1 APRPRGASPARRD
14 GDAPGTRLRATRM
27 RALRRGGGVRLRER
41 RGRAGAARSAR
52 GGPRARAVHLGRR
65 SEARQLRPLP
75 PRLAHEAESRRGG
88 GGRGPRH
95 PRPRLAL
102 GRRQAAPRAL
112 GGRGRPHLVRRG
124 GHGPLQ
130 AGRRGAGVPHRGARG
145 VRRDRRRRHRARH
158 LRARARRRRHAGG
171 GDRAREPRRGR
182 GGRQDR
188 DRHAPRRRASCHP
201 PGAEADRE
209 SGRAARG
216 GCRAG
221 VEAGRAAE
229 AARAF
234 ERSARGARAADGP
247 PDELDGVR
255 SMTGYG
261 AGRAVAQ
268 RGRVEVTVARAA
280 LAARRRY
287 AVAVRAEL
295 ADAYVAAARQLGR
308 RLGLGGDVTL
318 TDVLRLPDVL
328 EVSEQPPELRGELP
342 ALRRA
347 LARALRAF
355 ERERRREGAHLR
367 RDMLARVASLKRA
380 TAAIRR
386 QLPRALAALR
396 SQVEERLVRLVG
408 GAELDRGRVAQEVAV
423 LAERSDVTEELV
435 RLEAHLGA
443 LATTLGERGPVGKRI
458 EFLLQ
463 ELQRELNTTGA
474 KAGDREITDLVLGE
488 KAEVEKLREQVQNV
502 E

>member
-1 APRPRGASPARRD
+1 
-14 GDAPGTRLRATRM
+14 
-27 RALRRGGGVRLRER
+27 
-41 RGRAGAARSAR
+41 
-52 GGPRARAVHLGRR
+52 
-65 SEARQLRPLP
+65 
-75 PRLAHEAESRRGG
+75 
-88 GGRGPRH
+88 
-95 PRPRLAL
+95 
-102 GRRQAAPRAL
+102 
-112 GGRGRPHLVRRG
+112 
-124 GHGPLQ
+124 
-130 AGRRGAGVPHRGARG
+130 
-145 VRRDRRRRHRARH
+145 
-158 LRARARRRRHAGG
+158 
-171 GDRAREPRRGR
+171 
-182 GGRQDR
+182 
-188 DRHAPRRRASCHP
+188 
-201 PGAEADRE
+201 
-209 SGRAARG
+209 
-216 GCRAG
+216 
-221 VEAGRAAE
+221 
-229 AARAF
+229 
-234 ERSARGARAADGP
+234 
-247 PDELDGVR
+247 
-255 SMTGYG
+255 MTGYG
-261 AGRAVAQ
+261 AGRADAPTARVTVEMRSVNQRFLDVKIVAPHEYAAWEREVRDRVRAVAQ

-308 RLGLGGDVTL
+308 RLGLGGDVAL

-328 EVSEQPPELRGELP
+328 EVSEQPPELRGELA

-386 QLPRALAALR
+386 RLPRALAALR

-423 LAERSDVTEELV
+423 LADRSDVTEELV
-435 RLEAHLGA
+435 RLEAHLAA

-463 ELQRELNTTGA
+463 EIQRELNTTGA

>member
-1 APRPRGASPARRD
+1 
-14 GDAPGTRLRATRM
+14 
-27 RALRRGGGVRLRER
+27 
-41 RGRAGAARSAR
+41 
-52 GGPRARAVHLGRR
+52 
-65 SEARQLRPLP
+65 
-75 PRLAHEAESRRGG
+75 
-88 GGRGPRH
+88 
-95 PRPRLAL
+95 
-102 GRRQAAPRAL
+102 
-112 GGRGRPHLVRRG
+112 
-124 GHGPLQ
+124 
-130 AGRRGAGVPHRGARG
+130 
-145 VRRDRRRRHRARH
+145 
-158 LRARARRRRHAGG
+158 
-171 GDRAREPRRGR
+171 
-182 GGRQDR
+182 
-188 DRHAPRRRASCHP
+188 
-201 PGAEADRE
+201 
-209 SGRAARG
+209 
-216 GCRAG
+216 
-221 VEAGRAAE
+221 
-229 AARAF
+229 
-234 ERSARGARAADGP
+234 
-247 PDELDGVR
+247 
-255 SMTGYG
+255 MTGYG
-261 AGRAVAQ
+261 AGRADAPTARVTVELRSVNQRFLDVKIMAPREYAPWEREVRDRVRAVAQ

-295 ADAYVAAARQLGR
+295 ARAYVAAARQLGR

-386 QLPRALAALR
+386 RLPR
-396 SQVEERLVRLVG
+396 
-408 GAELDRGRVAQEVAV
+408 
-423 LAERSDVTEELV
+423 
-435 RLEAHLGA
+435 A

-463 ELQRELNTTGA
+463 EIQRELNTTGA

-502 E
+502 ECRARGRLASRTA